1 MIIVLFYFFFVG
13 VIKKS
18 TRRIVER
25 IKVHR
30 KLEIQIEFAG
40 GVEVDFRVHLI
51 QTMAWRI
58 QDLIFGIIE
67 MLTSNQQE
75 INQTIS
81 LQSNLS
87 IQLDC

>member
-30 KLEIQIEFAG
+30 KLEIQIETAG
-40 GVEVDFRVHLI
+40 GSRS
-51 QTMAWRI
+51 
-58 QDLIFGIIE
+58 
-67 MLTSNQQE
+67 TSE
-75 INQTIS
+75 CT
-81 LQSNLS
+81 
-87 IQLDC
+87 